1 MFKRTHNKINSKQ
14 NKRPFS
20 NIDKNIQYPSNQTF
34 TKSISKDFNLN
45 TNIDVK
51 VPKKYY
57 LDISQIRKESLLQKK
72 LFYNKIYNRNY
83 ENKDKLGLSAF
94 LSIQKEKK
102 STKTRDN
109 SRSRLSSTAT
119 YRKINL
125 RTKSLQKTQS
135 DKESYYLSYDKDK
148 FSDKNKLLKE
158 KNNKIDKICEI
169 NDEEFKKIYNN
180 NSISK
185 KRPISVSMLL
195 NKEKNIEKKIELK
208 PEDINSEKINSKN
221 IFIIKFGY
229 FLEMFQKVI
238 SGIDWVRPD
247 FKTTYSNITT
257 NLSKGFE
264 TFNKILIEK
273 TSDEKCLQSL
283 CHFCHEILSWQ
294 KLAIDEI
301 RHLKREN
308 IILNRRQNNLELEQ
322 KKMKE
327 EIKEINN
334 DIIKYDLIKVKKGRS
349 DESKVEKIKK
359 EYIDM
364 ESNYVVTIY
373 QLKNE
378 IGQLTELLGKYKG
391 EKNYTD
397 ELRNKIKRLKEELAE
412 NKTIIFKNNF
422 QQKNKDKLIDIYIEE
437 LTEKINNFDNEK
449 NIWKEKEN
457 KLSEEMINIKIKLE
471 RMNEVIKEKDNTI
484 LELQKIINQYET
496 KAYLENLAKVPANTS
511 FINEKK
517 LKQNFSV

>member
-1 MFKRTHNKINSKQ
+1 
-14 NKRPFS
+14 
-20 NIDKNIQYPSNQTF
+20 
-34 TKSISKDFNLN
+34 
-45 TNIDVK
+45 
-51 VPKKYY
+51 
-57 LDISQIRKESLLQKK
+57 
-72 LFYNKIYNRNY
+72 
-83 ENKDKLGLSAF
+83 
-94 LSIQKEKK
+94 
-102 STKTRDN
+102 
-109 SRSRLSSTAT
+109 
-119 YRKINL
+119 
-125 RTKSLQKTQS
+125 
-135 DKESYYLSYDKDK
+135 
-148 FSDKNKLLKE
+148 
-158 KNNKIDKICEI
+158 
-169 NDEEFKKIYNN
+169 
-180 NSISK
+180 
-185 KRPISVSMLL
+185 
-195 NKEKNIEKKIELK
+195 
-208 PEDINSEKINSKN
+208 
-221 IFIIKFGY
+221 
-229 FLEMFQKVI
+229 
-238 SGIDWVRPD
+238 
-247 FKTTYSNITT
+247 
-257 NLSKGFE
+257 
-264 TFNKILIEK
+264 
-273 TSDEKCLQSL
+273 
-283 CHFCHEILSWQ
+283 
-294 KLAIDEI
+294 
-301 RHLKREN
+301 
-308 IILNRRQNNLELEQ
+308 
-322 KKMKE
+322 MKE

-412 NKTIIFKNNF
+412 NKTTIFKNNF

-449 NIWKEKEN
+449 NIWKDREN